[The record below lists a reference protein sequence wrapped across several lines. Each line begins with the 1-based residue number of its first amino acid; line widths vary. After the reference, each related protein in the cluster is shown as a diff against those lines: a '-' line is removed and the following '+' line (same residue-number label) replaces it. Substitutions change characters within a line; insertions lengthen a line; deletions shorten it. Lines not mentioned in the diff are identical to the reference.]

1 MEKSAETVE
10 GRPFQTFSKSE
21 MVHKRKARSMADRHI
36 AGGRA
41 FWGSG
46 VVCLPSIQEALGF
59 ISSVRCIRLEC
70 AYSPSIPS
78 GGEGWGRILVGCT
91 GSLEEGR
98 GERMSMNWG

>member
-1 MEKSAETVE
+1 
-10 GRPFQTFSKSE
+10 

-36 AGGRA
+36 AEGRA
-41 FWGSG
+41 FGGSG

-59 ISSVRCIRLEC
+59 ISSVRCIRLVER

-78 GGEGWGRILVGCT
+78 GGEGWGILVGCT
-91 GSLEEGR
+91 GSLEEWR

>member
-1 MEKSAETVE
+1 
-10 GRPFQTFSKSE
+10 

-41 FWGSG
+41 FGGSG

-59 ISSVRCIRLEC
+59 ISSVRFVRLVER

-91 GSLEEGR
+91 GSLEEWR
-98 GERMSMNWG
+98 GERMSMNWGLGLSSSVRSGGKLSIIH